1 MSNNSIDT
9 TMSKPIRVAL
19 IGNPNTGRT
28 TLFNQITG
36 RKDATGN
43 YARVT
48 VSKSSHTI
56 THLGR
61 EIELID
67 LPGVYMLNSKTDE
80 EKITRDLLRNE
91 TPDIVL
97 NILNAGNL
105 ERNLM
110 LTTQLIEMGLPR
122 IFVLNMADEAR
133 SKGSSVDRETL
144 GTLLGG
150 PVVETVARDGEGLDT
165 LLDEIVDYSGSPCES
180 CTTIRIGYDSH
191 LEEAIQ
197 HTTEHLSDLHPDGM
211 SPEKSRWTAIKLL
224 EGDSEILGDEHDH
237 AELIQNIHDE
247 RESLHRDHNESAE
260 SLVLS
265 GRYGFIN
272 GLLEEV
278 QQLEIDTLMNR
289 VNVTRAIDSLLL
301 NRLMGLPIFLFLMWV
316 MFETTFTLGTY
327 PMDWIDAGVGALSDG
342 LSNTLPDSL
351 FKDLLVNGIVAG
363 MGGTIIFLPNIVIL
377 FFFIALFSETGYM
390 ARGAVLVDRMMHSF
404 GLHGKAF
411 IPMITGFGCN
421 VPAIMA
427 TRTIENPKDRLVAI
441 LVNPFMSCSARLPVF
456 VLFAGAFF
464 AESAG
469 TVLFA
474 VYMTSIAIALL
485 TALLLS
491 KTVIKGAN
499 TAPFLMELPP
509 YRMPTWGSIY
519 VHMGR
524 SGAEFLKKVTGV
536 ILVGSIV
543 IWFLQ
548 TFPQEV
554 VLSQDYETQI
564 STLQGQAES
573 HERDLQITALERAEE
588 IETKQAK
595 YLGQVGAVIQPVFAP
610 LNFDLNASIAL
621 LTGFVAKEVVVAT
634 FGVLYSHGEEVDEES
649 RGLRESL
656 AASMTPLTAVAFMV
670 FTLLYVPCLATIAV
684 LYKETQSWKWT
695 GFSIGLASVNHASNT
710 RIPIFRRKTLIQND
724 IASGSSPHQ

>member
-1 MSNNSIDT
+1 MSNNNSDT

-456 VLFAGAFF
+456 VLFVGAFF

-695 GFSIGLASVNHASNT
+695 GFSIGLSLSLAYSLALMVTWFGGAF
-710 RIPIFRRKTLIQND
+710 I
-724 IASGSSPHQ
+724 

>member
-456 VLFAGAFF
+456 VLFVGAFF

-695 GFSIGLASVNHASNT
+695 GFSIGLSLSLAYSLALMVTWFGGAF
-710 RIPIFRRKTLIQND
+710 I
-724 IASGSSPHQ
+724 

>member
-509 YRMPTWGSIY
+509 YRMPTWGSTY

-695 GFSIGLASVNHASNT
+695 GFSIGLSLSLAYSLALMVTWFGGAF
-710 RIPIFRRKTLIQND
+710 I
-724 IASGSSPHQ
+724 

>member
-1 MSNNSIDT
+1 
-9 TMSKPIRVAL
+9 MSKPIRVAL

-456 VLFAGAFF
+456 VLFVGAFF

-695 GFSIGLASVNHASNT
+695 GFSIGLSLSLAYSLALMVTWFGGAF
-710 RIPIFRRKTLIQND
+710 I
-724 IASGSSPHQ
+724 

>member
-1 MSNNSIDT
+1 MSNNNSDT

-390 ARGAVLVDRMMHSF
+390 ARGAVL
-404 GLHGKAF
+404 
-411 IPMITGFGCN
+411 
-421 VPAIMA
+421 
-427 TRTIENPKDRLVAI
+427 
-441 LVNPFMSCSARLPVF
+441 ARIF
-456 VLFAGAFF
+456 HNKAGANP
-464 AESAG
+464 A
-469 TVLFA
+469 
-474 VYMTSIAIALL
+474 YAI
-485 TALLLS
+485 
-491 KTVIKGAN
+491 
-499 TAPFLMELPP
+499 
-509 YRMPTWGSIY
+509 
-519 VHMGR
+519 
-524 SGAEFLKKVTGV
+524 
-536 ILVGSIV
+536 
-543 IWFLQ
+543 
-548 TFPQEV
+548 
-554 VLSQDYETQI
+554 
-564 STLQGQAES
+564 
-573 HERDLQITALERAEE
+573 
-588 IETKQAK
+588 
-595 YLGQVGAVIQPVFAP
+595 
-610 LNFDLNASIAL
+610 
-621 LTGFVAKEVVVAT
+621 
-634 FGVLYSHGEEVDEES
+634 
-649 RGLRESL
+649 
-656 AASMTPLTAVAFMV
+656 
-670 FTLLYVPCLATIAV
+670 
-684 LYKETQSWKWT
+684 
-695 GFSIGLASVNHASNT
+695 
-710 RIPIFRRKTLIQND
+710 
-724 IASGSSPHQ
+724 

>member
-1 MSNNSIDT
+1 MS
-9 TMSKPIRVAL
+9 R
-19 IGNPNTGRT
+19 
-28 TLFNQITG
+28 F
-36 RKDATGN
+36 
-43 YARVT
+43 
-48 VSKSSHTI
+48 
-56 THLGR
+56 
-61 EIELID
+61 
-67 LPGVYMLNSKTDE
+67 
-80 EKITRDLLRNE
+80 TRFK
-91 TPDIVL
+91 
-97 NILNAGNL
+97 
-105 ERNLM
+105 ER
-110 LTTQLIEMGLPR
+110 
-122 IFVLNMADEAR
+122 FF
-133 SKGSSVDRETL
+133 
-144 GTLLGG
+144 
-150 PVVETVARDGEGLDT
+150 
-165 LLDEIVDYSGSPCES
+165 
-180 CTTIRIGYDSH
+180 
-191 LEEAIQ
+191 
-197 HTTEHLSDLHPDGM
+197 
-211 SPEKSRWTAIKLL
+211 W
-224 EGDSEILGDEHDH
+224 
-237 AELIQNIHDE
+237 
-247 RESLHRDHNESAE
+247 
-260 SLVLS
+260 
-265 GRYGFIN
+265 
-272 GLLEEV
+272 
-278 QQLEIDTLMNR
+278 
-289 VNVTRAIDSLLL
+289 
-301 NRLMGLPIFLFLMWV
+301 
-316 MFETTFTLGTY
+316 
-327 PMDWIDAGVGALSDG
+327 
-342 LSNTLPDSL
+342 PDSTYATC
-351 FKDLLVNGIVAG
+351 G
-363 MGGTIIFLPNIVIL
+363 
-377 FFFIALFSETGYM
+377 
-390 ARGAVLVDRMMHSF
+390 LVDRMMHSF

-509 YRMPTWGSIY
+509 YRMPTWGSTY

-695 GFSIGLASVNHASNT
+695 GFSIGLSLSLAYSLALMVTWFGGAF
-710 RIPIFRRKTLIQND
+710 I
-724 IASGSSPHQ
+724 

>member
-695 GFSIGLASVNHASNT
+695 GFSIGLSLSLAYSLALMVTWFGGAF
-710 RIPIFRRKTLIQND
+710 I
-724 IASGSSPHQ
+724 

>member
-1 MSNNSIDT
+1 MSNNNSDT

-456 VLFAGAFF
+456 VLFVGAFF

-509 YRMPTWGSIY
+509 YRMPTWGSTY

-695 GFSIGLASVNHASNT
+695 GFSIGLSLSLAYSLALMVTWFGGAF
-710 RIPIFRRKTLIQND
+710 I
-724 IASGSSPHQ
+724 

>member
-1 MSNNSIDT
+1 MNT
-9 TMSKPIRVAL
+9 PPPIRAAL

-28 TLFNQITG
+28 TLFNKITG
-36 RKDATGN
+36 EKQATGN

-48 VSKSSHTI
+48 ISKNSHI
-56 THLGR
+56 IEHQGVQ
-61 EIELID
+61 IELID

-80 EKITRDLLRNE
+80 EKITRDLLRKE
-91 TPDIVL
+91 QPDIVI
-97 NILNAGNL
+97 NVINAGNM

-122 IFVLNMADEAR
+122 IFVLNMKDEAER
-133 SKGSSVDRETL
+133 QGVQIDNQALSS
-144 GTLLGG
+144 LLGG
-150 PVVETVARDGEGLDT
+150 PIVETVGRDGTGLDQ
-165 LLDEIVDYSGSPCES
+165 LLDEIVRYSSDGQKPCS
-180 CTTIRIGYDSH
+180 TVKIGYDSH
-191 LEEAIQ
+191 LEESINQ
-197 HTTEHLSDLHPDGM
+197 TTQYLNDLHPDSM
-211 SPEKSRWTAIKLL
+211 SPEQCRWTAIKLL
-224 EGDSEILGDEHDH
+224 EGDTEIMEDEHDH
-237 AELIQNIHDE
+237 AQLIEHVQQVRSTLHQQHD
-247 RESLHRDHNESAE
+247 ESAE

-278 QQLEIDTLMNR
+278 RHLEIDTLMNR
-289 VNVTRAIDSLLL
+289 VNVTRAIDGLLL
-301 NRLMGLPIFLFLMWV
+301 NRLLGLPLFLALMWV
-316 MFETTFTLGTY
+316 MFETTFTLGAY

-342 LSNTLPDSL
+342 LSGILPDSM
-351 FKDLLVNGIVAG
+351 FKDLLINGIIAG

-390 ARGAVLVDRMMHSF
+390 ARGAVLVDRMMHNF

-456 VLFAGAFF
+456 VLFSGAFF

-469 TVLFA
+469 TVLFS
-474 VYMTSIAIALL
+474 VYMASIAIALL
-485 TALLLS
+485 TALVLS
-491 KTVIKGAN
+491 KTIIKGAN

-509 YRMPTWGSIY
+509 YRAPTWGSIWI
-519 VHMGR
+519 HMGR
-524 SGAEFLKKVTGV
+524 SGAEFIKKVTGV
-536 ILVGSIV
+536 ILVGSII

-548 TFPQEV
+548 TFPQEITM
-554 VLSQDYETQI
+554 SQDYDGQI
-564 STLQGQAES
+564 SSLQSQPENDL
-573 HERDLQITALERAEE
+573 RDQQITELERAQE
-588 IETKQAK
+588 IEVQQGR
-595 YLGQVGAVIQPVFAP
+595 YLGQVGSVVQPLFAP

-634 FGVLYSHGEEVDEES
+634 FGVLYSHGEEVTEEN

-656 AASMTPLTAVAFMV
+656 AASMTPMTAIAFMI

-684 LYKETQSWKWT
+684 LYKETQSLKWT
-695 GFSIGLASVNHASNT
+695 AFSIGLSLTLAYSLALLATSVGGT
-710 RIPIFRRKTLIQND
+710 FI
-724 IASGSSPHQ
+724 

>member
-456 VLFAGAFF
+456 VLFVGAFF

-509 YRMPTWGSIY
+509 YRMPTWGSTY

-695 GFSIGLASVNHASNT
+695 GFSIGLSLSLAYSLALMVTWFGGAF
-710 RIPIFRRKTLIQND
+710 I
-724 IASGSSPHQ
+724 

>member
-1 MSNNSIDT
+1 MSNNNSDT

-695 GFSIGLASVNHASNT
+695 GFSIGLSLSLAYSLALMVTWFGGAF
-710 RIPIFRRKTLIQND
+710 I
-724 IASGSSPHQ
+724 

>member
-1 MSNNSIDT
+1 MSNT
-9 TMSKPIRVAL
+9 KPIRVAL

-28 TLFNQITG
+28 TLFNQLTG

-48 VSKSSHTI
+48 VSKVSHTI

-97 NILNAGNL
+97 NVLNAGNL

-110 LTTQLIEMGLPR
+110 LTTQIIEMGLPR

-133 SKGSSVDRETL
+133 SKGNTVKVDAL
-144 GTLLGG
+144 SALLGG
-150 PVVETVARDGEGLDT
+150 PVVETNARDGEGLDG
-165 LLDEIVDYSGSPCES
+165 LLDRIVDYSGTECEA
-180 CTTIRIGYDSH
+180 CTTVKIGYDSH

-197 HTTEHLSDLHPDGM
+197 KATQHLKDLHPNHEM
-211 SPEKSRWTAIKLL
+211 SPEQARWTAIKLL
-224 EGDSEILGDEHDH
+224 EGDSEILDDEHDH
-237 AELIQNIHDE
+237 SALIHNIHQE
-247 RESLHRDHNESAE
+247 RETLHRDHDESAE

-278 QQLEIDTLMNR
+278 QELEIDTLMNR
-289 VNVTRAIDSLLL
+289 VNVTRAIDALLL
-301 NRLMGLPIFLFLMWV
+301 NRLLGLPIFLGLMWI
-316 MFETTFTLGTY
+316 MFETTFTIGAY
-327 PMDWIDAGVGALSDG
+327 PMDWIDAGVGALSESLEG
-342 LSNTLPDSL
+342 ALPDSM
-351 FKDLLVNGIVAG
+351 FKDLLINGIVAG

-390 ARGAVLVDRMMHSF
+390 ARGAVLVDRLMHKF

-464 AESAG
+464 ADSAG
-469 TVLFA
+469 TVLFG
-474 VYMTSIAIALL
+474 VYMASIAIALM
-485 TALLLS
+485 TALFLS
-491 KTVIKGAN
+491 KTIIKGAN
-499 TAPFLMELPP
+499 TAPFIMELPP
-509 YRMPTWGSIY
+509 YRMPTANSIS

-524 SGAEFLKKVTGV
+524 SGMEFLKKVTGV
-536 ILVGSIV
+536 ILIGSII

-554 VLSQDYETQI
+554 PLSQDYESQI
-564 STLQGQAES
+564 STLQTQPES
-573 HERDLQITALERAEE
+573 EARDLEITALERAQE
-588 IETKQAK
+588 IEIQQGK
-595 YLGQVGAVIQPVFAP
+595 YLGKVGSVIQPLFAP
-610 LNFDLNASIAL
+610 LDFDLNASIAL

-634 FGVLYSHGEEVDEES
+634 FGVLYSHGDEVDEENT
-649 RGLRESL
+649 GLRESL
-656 AASMTPLTAVAFMV
+656 AASMSPVTAVAFMV
-670 FTLLYVPCLATIAV
+670 FTLLYVPCLATIGV

-695 GFSIGLASVNHASNT
+695 GFSIGLGLGMAYSLALMVNVFGGA
-710 RIPIFRRKTLIQND
+710 FL
-724 IASGSSPHQ
+724 

>member
-1 MSNNSIDT
+1 MNT
-9 TMSKPIRVAL
+9 PPPIRAAL

-28 TLFNQITG
+28 TLFNKITG
-36 RKDATGN
+36 EKQATGN

-48 VSKSSHTI
+48 ISKNSHI
-56 THLGR
+56 IEHQGVQ
-61 EIELID
+61 IELID

-80 EKITRDLLRNE
+80 EKITRDLLRKE
-91 TPDIVL
+91 QPDIVI
-97 NILNAGNL
+97 NVINAGNM

-122 IFVLNMADEAR
+122 IFVLNMKDEAER
-133 SKGSSVDRETL
+133 QGVQIDNQALSS
-144 GTLLGG
+144 LLGG
-150 PVVETVARDGEGLDT
+150 PIVETVGRDGTGLDQ
-165 LLDEIVDYSGSPCES
+165 LLDEIVRYSSDGQKPCS
-180 CTTIRIGYDSH
+180 TVKIGYDSH
-191 LEEAIQ
+191 LEESINQ
-197 HTTEHLSDLHPDGM
+197 TTQYLNDLHPDSM
-211 SPEKSRWTAIKLL
+211 SPEQCRWTAIKLL
-224 EGDSEILGDEHDH
+224 EGDTEIMEDEHDH
-237 AELIQNIHDE
+237 AQLIEHVQQVRSTLHQQHD
-247 RESLHRDHNESAE
+247 ESAE

-278 QQLEIDTLMNR
+278 RHLEIDTLMNR
-289 VNVTRAIDSLLL
+289 VNVTRAIDGLLL
-301 NRLMGLPIFLFLMWV
+301 NRLLGLPLFLALMWV
-316 MFETTFTLGTY
+316 MFETTFTLGAY

-342 LSNTLPDSL
+342 LSGILPDSM
-351 FKDLLVNGIVAG
+351 FKDLLINGIIAG

-390 ARGAVLVDRMMHSF
+390 ARGAVLVDRMMHNF

-456 VLFAGAFF
+456 VLFSGAFF

-469 TVLFA
+469 TVLFS
-474 VYMTSIAIALL
+474 VYMASIAIALL
-485 TALLLS
+485 TALVLS
-491 KTVIKGAN
+491 KTIIKGAN

-509 YRMPTWGSIY
+509 YRAPTWGSIWI
-519 VHMGR
+519 HMGR
-524 SGAEFLKKVTGV
+524 SGAEFIKKVTGV
-536 ILVGSIV
+536 ILVGSII

-548 TFPQEV
+548 TFPQEITM
-554 VLSQDYETQI
+554 SQDYDGQI
-564 STLQGQAES
+564 SSLQSQPENDL
-573 HERDLQITALERAEE
+573 RDQQIPELERAQE
-588 IETKQAK
+588 IEIQQGR
-595 YLGQVGAVIQPVFAP
+595 YLGQVGSVVQPLFAP

-634 FGVLYSHGEEVDEES
+634 FGVLYSHGEEVTEEN

-656 AASMTPLTAVAFMV
+656 AASMTPMTAIAFMI

-684 LYKETQSWKWT
+684 LYKETQSLKWT
-695 GFSIGLASVNHASNT
+695 AFSIGLSLTLAYSLALLATSVGGT
-710 RIPIFRRKTLIQND
+710 FI
-724 IASGSSPHQ
+724 

>member
-1 MSNNSIDT
+1 MNT
-9 TMSKPIRVAL
+9 PPPIRAAL

-28 TLFNQITG
+28 TLFNKITG
-36 RKDATGN
+36 EKQATGN

-48 VSKSSHTI
+48 ISKNSHI
-56 THLGR
+56 IEHQGVQ
-61 EIELID
+61 IELID

-80 EKITRDLLRNE
+80 EKITRDLLRKE
-91 TPDIVL
+91 QPDIVI
-97 NILNAGNL
+97 NVINAGNM

-122 IFVLNMADEAR
+122 IFVLNMKDEAER
-133 SKGSSVDRETL
+133 QGVQIDNQALSS
-144 GTLLGG
+144 LLGG
-150 PVVETVARDGEGLDT
+150 PIVETVGRDGTGLDQ
-165 LLDEIVDYSGSPCES
+165 LLDEIVRYSSDGQKPCS
-180 CTTIRIGYDSH
+180 TVKIGYDSH
-191 LEEAIQ
+191 LEESINQ
-197 HTTEHLSDLHPDGM
+197 TTQYLNDLHPDSM
-211 SPEKSRWTAIKLL
+211 SPEQCRWTAIKLL
-224 EGDSEILGDEHDH
+224 EGDTEIMEDEHDH
-237 AELIQNIHDE
+237 AQLIEHVQQVRSTLHQQHD
-247 RESLHRDHNESAE
+247 ESAE

-278 QQLEIDTLMNR
+278 RHLEIDTLMNR
-289 VNVTRAIDSLLL
+289 VNVTRAIDGLLL
-301 NRLMGLPIFLFLMWV
+301 NRLLGLPLFLALMWV
-316 MFETTFTLGTY
+316 MFETTFTLGAY

-342 LSNTLPDSL
+342 LSGILPDSM
-351 FKDLLVNGIVAG
+351 FKDLLINGIIAG

-390 ARGAVLVDRMMHSF
+390 ARGAVLVDRMMHNF

-456 VLFAGAFF
+456 VLFSGAFF

-469 TVLFA
+469 TVLFS
-474 VYMTSIAIALL
+474 VYMASIAIALL
-485 TALLLS
+485 TALVLS
-491 KTVIKGAN
+491 KTIIKGAN

-509 YRMPTWGSIY
+509 YRAPTWGSIWI
-519 VHMGR
+519 HMGR
-524 SGAEFLKKVTGV
+524 SGAEFIKKVTGV
-536 ILVGSIV
+536 ILVGSII

-548 TFPQEV
+548 TFPQEITM
-554 VLSQDYETQI
+554 SQDYDGQI
-564 STLQGQAES
+564 SSLQSQPENDL
-573 HERDLQITALERAEE
+573 RDKQITELERAQE
-588 IETKQAK
+588 IEIQQGR
-595 YLGQVGAVIQPVFAP
+595 YLGQVGSVVQPLFAP

-634 FGVLYSHGEEVDEES
+634 FGVLYSHGEEVTEEN

-656 AASMTPLTAVAFMV
+656 AASMTPMTAIAFMI

-684 LYKETQSWKWT
+684 LYKETQSLKWT
-695 GFSIGLASVNHASNT
+695 AFSIGLSLTLAYSLALLATSVGGT
-710 RIPIFRRKTLIQND
+710 FI
-724 IASGSSPHQ
+724 

>member
-1 MSNNSIDT
+1 MSTNA
-9 TMSKPIRVAL
+9 PIRVAL

-36 RKDATGN
+36 EKQATGN

-48 VSKSSHTI
+48 VSKSSQTV
-56 THLGR
+56 THQGR

-80 EKITRDLLRNE
+80 EKVTRDLLRNE
-91 TPDIVL
+91 CPDIVI
-97 NILNAGNL
+97 NVINAGNL

-122 IFVLNMADEAR
+122 IFALNMKDEADSQGVR
-133 SKGSSVDRETL
+133 IHCDTLSS
-144 GTLLGG
+144 LLGG
-150 PVVETVARDGEGLDT
+150 PVIEMVARDGMGIEALM
-165 LLDEIVDYSGSPCES
+165 DEIVRHSEKPSGTCP
-180 CTTIRIGYDSH
+180 TVKIGYDSH

-197 HTTEHLSDLHPDGM
+197 RTSQHLTDLHPDSM
-211 SPEKSRWTAIKLL
+211 SPEQSRWTAIKLL
-224 EGDSEILGDEHDH
+224 EGDTEILGDENDH
-237 AELIQNIHDE
+237 TQLVENVQNE
-247 RESLHRDHNESAE
+247 RTTLQQQHNENSE

-265 GRYGFIN
+265 GRYGFIK
-272 GLLEEV
+272 GLLEEAREV
-278 QQLEIDTLMNR
+278 ETDTLMNR
-289 VNVTRAIDSLLL
+289 VNLTRAIDGVLL
-301 NRLMGLPIFLFLMWV
+301 NRVLGLPLFLAFMWV

-327 PMDWIDAGVGALSDG
+327 PMDWIDAAVGALSDSLNG
-342 LSNTLPDSL
+342 VLPESL
-351 FKDLLVNGIVAG
+351 FKDLLINGIIAG

-390 ARGAVLVDRMMHSF
+390 ARGAILVDRMMHSF

-464 AESAG
+464 AENAG
-469 TVLFA
+469 SILFG
-474 VYMTSIAIALL
+474 VYMASISIALL
-485 TALLLS
+485 TALVLS
-491 KTVIKGAN
+491 KTLIKGAN

-519 VHMGR
+519 IHMGR

-536 ILVGSIV
+536 ILVGSII

-548 TFPQEV
+548 TFPQEIE
-554 VLSQDYETQI
+554 LSQDYESQI
-564 STLQGQAES
+564 STLQES
-573 HERDLQITALERAEE
+573 SENPAAHQEITQLKRAQE
-588 IETKQAK
+588 IEIQQGR
-595 YLGQVGAVIQPVFAP
+595 YLGQVGDVIQPLFSP
-610 LNFDLNASIAL
+610 LGFDLNASIAL

-634 FGVLYSHGEEVDEES
+634 FGVLYSHGDEANEES
-649 RGLRESL
+649 RGLRDSL
-656 AASMTPLTAVAFMV
+656 ASSMTPVTAIAFMI

-684 LYKETQSWKWT
+684 LYKETQSLGWT
-695 GFSIGLASVNHASNT
+695 TFSIGLSL
-710 RIPIFRRKTLIQND
+710 TL
-724 IASGSSPHQ
+724 AYTLALLVTTFGGGLL

>member
-1 MSNNSIDT
+1 MNN
-9 TMSKPIRVAL
+9 KPIRVAL

-28 TLFNQITG
+28 TLFNRITG

-48 VSKSSHTI
+48 VSRSSHTI

-133 SKGSSVDRETL
+133 SKGNTIQTETL
-144 GTLLGG
+144 AALLGG
-150 PVVETVARDGEGLDT
+150 PVVETVARDGTGLER
-165 LLDEIVDYSGSPCES
+165 LLDQIVDYAGGDCDA
-180 CTTIRIGYDSH
+180 CTTVRIGYDSH

-197 HTTEHLSDLHPDGM
+197 HTTQYLSDLHPDSM
-211 SPEKSRWTAIKLL
+211 SEERARWTAIKLL
-224 EGDSEILGDEHDH
+224 EGDSEILGDENDH
-237 AELIQNIHDE
+237 KALIENIHNE
-247 RESLHRDHNESAE
+247 REALHRDHNESAE

-289 VNVTRAIDSLLL
+289 VNVTRAIDALLL
-301 NRLMGLPIFLFLMWV
+301 NRLLGLPIFLLLMWI
-316 MFETTFTLGTY
+316 MFETTFTIGAY
-327 PMDWIDAGVGALSDG
+327 PMEWIDAAVGALSGG
-342 LSNTLPDSL
+342 LEAVLPDSM
-351 FKDLLVNGIVAG
+351 FKDLLINGIIAG

-390 ARGAVLVDRMMHSF
+390 ARGAVLVDRLMHSF

-469 TVLFA
+469 TVLFG
-474 VYMTSIAIALL
+474 VYMASIMIALL

-499 TAPFLMELPP
+499 TAPFVMELPP
-509 YRMPTWGSIY
+509 YRMPTWGSIS

-536 ILVGSIV
+536 ILVGSII

-554 VLSQDYETQI
+554 PLSQDFAGQI
-564 STLQGQAES
+564 ATLQAEPES
-573 HERDLQITALERAEE
+573 EARDLKITALQRIEE
-588 IETKQAK
+588 IETQQGK
-595 YLGQVGAVIQPVFAP
+595 YLGQVGSVIQPLFAP

-634 FGVLYSHGEEVDEES
+634 FGVLYSHGEEVDEENS
-649 RGLRESL
+649 GLRESL
-656 AASMTPLTAVAFMV
+656 AASMSPLTAISFMV
-670 FTLLYVPCLATIAV
+670 FILLYVPCLATIGV
-684 LYKETQSWKWT
+684 LYKETGSWKWT
-695 GFSIGLASVNHASNT
+695 GFSIGLSLSLAYSLALMVNVLGGA
-710 RIPIFRRKTLIQND
+710 LM
-724 IASGSSPHQ
+724 

>member
-456 VLFAGAFF
+456 VLFVGAFF

-670 FTLLYVPCLATIAV
+670 FPLLYVPCLATIAV

-695 GFSIGLASVNHASNT
+695 GFSIGLSLSLAYSLALMVTWFGGAF
-710 RIPIFRRKTLIQND
+710 I
-724 IASGSSPHQ
+724 

>member
-456 VLFAGAFF
+456 VLFVGAFF

-684 LYKETQSWKWT
+684 LYKGTQSWKWT
-695 GFSIGLASVNHASNT
+695 GFSIGLSLSLAYSPT
-710 RIPIFRRKTLIQND
+710 RWR
-724 IASGSSPHQ
+724 

>member
-1 MSNNSIDT
+1 MNT
-9 TMSKPIRVAL
+9 PPPIRAAL

-28 TLFNQITG
+28 TLFNKITG
-36 RKDATGN
+36 EKQATGN

-48 VSKSSHTI
+48 ISKNSHI
-56 THLGR
+56 IEHQGVQ
-61 EIELID
+61 IELID

-80 EKITRDLLRNE
+80 EKITRDLLRKE
-91 TPDIVL
+91 QPDIVI
-97 NILNAGNL
+97 NVINAGNM

-122 IFVLNMADEAR
+122 IFVLNMKDEAER
-133 SKGSSVDRETL
+133 QGVQIDNQALSS
-144 GTLLGG
+144 LLGG
-150 PVVETVARDGEGLDT
+150 PIVETVGRDGTGLDQ
-165 LLDEIVDYSGSPCES
+165 LLDEIVRYSSDGQKPCS
-180 CTTIRIGYDSH
+180 TVKIGYDSH
-191 LEEAIQ
+191 LEESINQ
-197 HTTEHLSDLHPDGM
+197 TTQYLNDLHPDSM
-211 SPEKSRWTAIKLL
+211 SPEQCRWTAIKLL
-224 EGDSEILGDEHDH
+224 EGDTEIMEDEHDH
-237 AELIQNIHDE
+237 AQLIEHVQQVRSTLHQQHD
-247 RESLHRDHNESAE
+247 ESAE

-278 QQLEIDTLMNR
+278 RHLEIDTLMNR
-289 VNVTRAIDSLLL
+289 VNVTRAIDGLLL
-301 NRLMGLPIFLFLMWV
+301 NRLLGLPLFLALMWV
-316 MFETTFTLGTY
+316 MFETTFTLGAY

-342 LSNTLPDSL
+342 LSGILPDSM
-351 FKDLLVNGIVAG
+351 FKDLLINGIIAG

-390 ARGAVLVDRMMHSF
+390 ARGAVLVDRMMHNF

-456 VLFAGAFF
+456 VLFSGAFF

-469 TVLFA
+469 TVLFS
-474 VYMTSIAIALL
+474 VYMASIAIALL
-485 TALLLS
+485 TALVLS
-491 KTVIKGAN
+491 KTIIKGAN

-509 YRMPTWGSIY
+509 YRAPTWGSIWI
-519 VHMGR
+519 HMGR
-524 SGAEFLKKVTGV
+524 SGAEFIKKVTGV
-536 ILVGSIV
+536 ILVGSII

-548 TFPQEV
+548 TFPQEITM
-554 VLSQDYETQI
+554 SQDYDGQI
-564 STLQGQAES
+564 SSLQSQPENDL
-573 HERDLQITALERAEE
+573 RDQQITELERAQE
-588 IETKQAK
+588 IEVQQGR
-595 YLGQVGAVIQPVFAP
+595 YLGQVGSVVQPLFAP

-634 FGVLYSHGEEVDEES
+634 FGVLYSHGEEVTEEN

-656 AASMTPLTAVAFMV
+656 AASMTPMTAIAFMI

-684 LYKETQSWKWT
+684 LYKETQSLKWT
-695 GFSIGLASVNHASNT
+695 AFSIGLSLTLAYSLALLAPSVGGT
-710 RIPIFRRKTLIQND
+710 FI
-724 IASGSSPHQ
+724 

>member
-524 SGAEFLKKVTGV
+524 SGAEFLKKVTGA

-695 GFSIGLASVNHASNT
+695 GFSIGLSLSLAYSLALMVTWFGGAF
-710 RIPIFRRKTLIQND
+710 I
-724 IASGSSPHQ
+724 

>member
-197 HTTEHLSDLHPDGM
+197 HTTEHLSDLHPDDGM

-390 ARGAVLVDRMMHSF
+390 ARGAVL
-404 GLHGKAF
+404 
-411 IPMITGFGCN
+411 
-421 VPAIMA
+421 
-427 TRTIENPKDRLVAI
+427 
-441 LVNPFMSCSARLPVF
+441 ARIF
-456 VLFAGAFF
+456 HNKAGANP
-464 AESAG
+464 A
-469 TVLFA
+469 
-474 VYMTSIAIALL
+474 YAI
-485 TALLLS
+485 
-491 KTVIKGAN
+491 
-499 TAPFLMELPP
+499 
-509 YRMPTWGSIY
+509 
-519 VHMGR
+519 
-524 SGAEFLKKVTGV
+524 
-536 ILVGSIV
+536 
-543 IWFLQ
+543 
-548 TFPQEV
+548 
-554 VLSQDYETQI
+554 
-564 STLQGQAES
+564 
-573 HERDLQITALERAEE
+573 
-588 IETKQAK
+588 
-595 YLGQVGAVIQPVFAP
+595 
-610 LNFDLNASIAL
+610 
-621 LTGFVAKEVVVAT
+621 
-634 FGVLYSHGEEVDEES
+634 
-649 RGLRESL
+649 
-656 AASMTPLTAVAFMV
+656 
-670 FTLLYVPCLATIAV
+670 
-684 LYKETQSWKWT
+684 
-695 GFSIGLASVNHASNT
+695 
-710 RIPIFRRKTLIQND
+710 
-724 IASGSSPHQ
+724 

>member
-1 MSNNSIDT
+1 MNT
-9 TMSKPIRVAL
+9 PPPIRAAL

-28 TLFNQITG
+28 TLFNKITG
-36 RKDATGN
+36 EKQATGN

-48 VSKSSHTI
+48 ISKNSHI
-56 THLGR
+56 IEHQGVQ
-61 EIELID
+61 IELID

-80 EKITRDLLRNE
+80 EKITRDLLRKE
-91 TPDIVL
+91 QPDIVI
-97 NILNAGNL
+97 NVINAGNM

-122 IFVLNMADEAR
+122 IFVLNMKDEAER
-133 SKGSSVDRETL
+133 QGVQIDNQALSS
-144 GTLLGG
+144 LLGG
-150 PVVETVARDGEGLDT
+150 PIVETVGRDGTGLDQ
-165 LLDEIVDYSGSPCES
+165 LLDEIVRYSSDGQKPCS
-180 CTTIRIGYDSH
+180 TVKIGYDSH
-191 LEEAIQ
+191 LEESINQ
-197 HTTEHLSDLHPDGM
+197 TTQYLNDLHPDSM
-211 SPEKSRWTAIKLL
+211 SPEQCRWTAIKLL
-224 EGDSEILGDEHDH
+224 EGDTEIMEDEHDH
-237 AELIQNIHDE
+237 AQLIEHVQQVRSTLHQQHD
-247 RESLHRDHNESAE
+247 ESAE

-278 QQLEIDTLMNR
+278 RHLEIDTLMNR
-289 VNVTRAIDSLLL
+289 VNVTRAIDGLLL
-301 NRLMGLPIFLFLMWV
+301 NRLLGLPLFLALMWV
-316 MFETTFTLGTY
+316 MFETTFTLGAY

-342 LSNTLPDSL
+342 LSGILPDSM
-351 FKDLLVNGIVAG
+351 FKDLLINGIIAG

-390 ARGAVLVDRMMHSF
+390 ARGAVLVDRMMHNF

-456 VLFAGAFF
+456 VLFSGAFF

-469 TVLFA
+469 TVLFS
-474 VYMTSIAIALL
+474 VYMASIAIALL
-485 TALLLS
+485 TALVLS
-491 KTVIKGAN
+491 KTIIKGAN

-509 YRMPTWGSIY
+509 YRAPTWGSIWI
-519 VHMGR
+519 HMGR
-524 SGAEFLKKVTGV
+524 SGAEFIKKVTGV
-536 ILVGSIV
+536 ILVGSII

-548 TFPQEV
+548 TFPQEITM
-554 VLSQDYETQI
+554 SQDYDGQI
-564 STLQGQAES
+564 SSLQSQPENDL
-573 HERDLQITALERAEE
+573 RDQQITELERAQE
-588 IETKQAK
+588 IEIQQGR
-595 YLGQVGAVIQPVFAP
+595 YLGQVGSVVQPLFAP

-634 FGVLYSHGEEVDEES
+634 FGVLYSHGEEVTEEN

-656 AASMTPLTAVAFMV
+656 AASMTPMTAIAFMI

-684 LYKETQSWKWT
+684 LYKETQSLKWT
-695 GFSIGLASVNHASNT
+695 AFSIGLSLTLAYSLALLATSVGGT
-710 RIPIFRRKTLIQND
+710 FI
-724 IASGSSPHQ
+724 

>member
-1 MSNNSIDT
+1 MPPAT
-9 TMSKPIRVAL
+9 TPASPLPRPV
-19 IGNPNTGRT
+19 
-28 TLFNQITG
+28 TLLVI
-36 RKDATGN
+36 KA
-43 YARVT
+43 
-48 VSKSSHTI
+48 
-56 THLGR
+56 

-110 LTTQLIEMGLPR
+110 LTTQIIEMGLPR

-133 SKGSSVDRETL
+133 NKGSQINTDTL
-144 GTLLGG
+144 GQLLGG
-150 PVVETVARDGEGLDT
+150 PVVETVARDGEGLDQ
-165 LLDEIVDYSGSPCES
+165 LLDQIIAYSQGDCDA
-180 CTTIRIGYDSH
+180 CTTVKIGYDSH

-197 HTTEHLSDLHPDGM
+197 HTTQYLSDLHPDSM
-211 SPEKSRWTAIKLL
+211 SEEKARWTAIKLL
-224 EGDSEILGDEHDH
+224 EGDSEILGDEDDH
-237 AELIQNIHDE
+237 KELIANIHRE
-247 RESLHRDHNESAE
+247 RETLHRDHDESAE

-278 QQLEIDTLMNR
+278 QDIAIDTLMNR
-289 VNVTRAIDSLLL
+289 VNVTRAIDALLL
-301 NRLMGLPIFLFLMWV
+301 NRLLGLPIFLGLMWI
-316 MFETTFTLGTY
+316 MFETTFTIGAY
-327 PMDWIDAGVGALSDG
+327 PMDWIDAGVGALSEG
-342 LSNTLPDSL
+342 LEGALPDSM
-351 FKDLLVNGIVAG
+351 FKDLLINGIVAG

-377 FFFIALFSETGYM
+377 FFFIALFSESGYM
-390 ARGAVLVDRMMHSF
+390 ARGAVLVDRLMHKF

-474 VYMTSIAIALL
+474 VYMASIAVALM

-491 KTVIKGAN
+491 KTIIKGAN
-499 TAPFLMELPP
+499 TAPFIMELPP
-509 YRMPTWGSIY
+509 YRMPTWGS
-519 VHMGR
+519 VSAHMGR
-524 SGAEFLKKVTGV
+524 SGMEFLKKVTGV
-536 ILVGSIV
+536 ILVGSII

-548 TFPQEV
+548 TFPQEIPM
-554 VLSQDYETQI
+554 SQDYDAQI
-564 STLQGQAES
+564 TTLQAQPES
-573 HERDLQITALERAEE
+573 ETRDLEITALERAQE
-588 IETKQAK
+588 IEIQQGK
-595 YLGQVGAVIQPVFAP
+595 YLGQVGSVIQPIFAP
-610 LNFDLNASIAL
+610 LGFDLNASIAL
-621 LTGFVAKEVVVAT
+621 LTGVVAKEVVVAT
-634 FGVLYSHGEEVDEES
+634 FGVLYSHGDEVDEENT
-649 RGLRESL
+649 GLRESL
-656 AASMTPLTAVAFMV
+656 AASMSPITAVAFMV
-670 FTLLYVPCLATIAV
+670 FTLLYLPCLATIGV
-684 LYKETQSWKWT
+684 LYKETGSWKWT
-695 GFSIGLASVNHASNT
+695 GFSIGLSLSMAYSLALMVNVFGGA
-710 RIPIFRRKTLIQND
+710 FM
-724 IASGSSPHQ
+724 